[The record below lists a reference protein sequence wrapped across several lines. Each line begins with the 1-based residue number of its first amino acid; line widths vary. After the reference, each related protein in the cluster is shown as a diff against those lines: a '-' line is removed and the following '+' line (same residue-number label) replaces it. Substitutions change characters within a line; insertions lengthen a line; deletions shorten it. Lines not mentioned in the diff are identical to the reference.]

1 MSDER
6 VWLVTRESFGDE
18 SVVTLVYATPSGDR
32 HLKRQLHTNMLYE
45 KTITAAETVEEE
57 RLEPVD
63 DPEER
68 ERYATEVERMR
79 ERHDPEEEV

>member
-1 MSDER
+1 MSEER

-18 SVVTLVYATPSGDR
+18 SVVTLVYATPDGDR

-45 KTITAAETVEEE
+45 TTITAAETVEAE
-57 RLEPVD
+57 RLEPVED
-63 DPEER
+63 SEDR

-79 ERHDPEEEV
+79 ERHEPADEV